1 MKNNIDYAD
10 FYERVGR
17 TNGWNFSSM
26 NVFSEKIGW
35 NFYEEVV
42 HHTQPS
48 DLLLD
53 IGTGGGEGILSI
65 AEEALLLVGI
75 DLAQGMIETAQ
86 QNLRAAGAH
95 SAGTHSNVRF
105 LQMDAEKLAFPD
117 SFFNVVSS
125 RHSRF
130 SASEVFR
137 VLDTGGIFLTQQV
150 SEHDKSNI
158 SEVFGRGQS
167 LGIQPG
173 TLMERYKH
181 ELHEAGFHD
190 IQARE
195 YNVVEHY
202 ATPEDLLFLLTH
214 APIIP
219 DFGKVETDVERFQQF
234 VKKHRD
240 EKGIRTNSARFMITA
255 RK

>member
-1 MKNNIDYAD
+1 M
-10 FYERVGR
+10 
-17 TNGWNFSSM
+17 
-26 NVFSEKIGW
+26 
-35 NFYEEVV
+35 
-42 HHTQPS
+42 
-48 DLLLD
+48 LD
-53 IGTGGGEGILSI
+53 IGTGGGEAILSI
-65 AEEALLLVGI
+65 AEDALLLVGI

-86 QNLRAAGAH
+86 HNLQATDG
-95 SAGTHSNVRF
+95 HSNVRF
-105 LQMDAEKLAFPD
+105 LHMDAEKLAFPD
-117 SFFNVVSS
+117 YFFNVVSS

-137 VLDTGGIFLTQQV
+137 VLAQGGIFLTQQV

-158 SEVFGRGQS
+158 SEAFGRGQS

-181 ELHEAGFHD
+181 ELQIAGFHD

-202 ATPEDLLFLLTH
+202 ATPEDLMFLLTH

-219 DFGKVETDVERFQQF
+219 DFGKVDTDFERFQQF
-234 VKKHRD
+234 VNEHRD
-240 EKGIRTNSARFMITA
+240 EKGIHTNSARFMITA

>member
-1 MKNNIDYAD
+1 MKNNIDYAG

-17 TNGWNFSSM
+17 ANGWNFSSM
-26 NVFSEKIGW
+26 NVISEKIGW

-42 HHTQPS
+42 CHTRSS

-53 IGTGGGEGILSI
+53 IGTGGGEAILSI
-65 AEEALLLVGI
+65 AGEPLLLVGI
-75 DLAQGMIETAQ
+75 DLAQEMIETAQ
-86 QNLRAAGAH
+86 RNLQTAGVH
-95 SAGTHSNVRF
+95 PNVRF
-105 LQMDAEKLAFPD
+105 LHMDAENLAFPKH
-117 SFFNVVSS
+117 FFNVVSS
-125 RHSRF
+125 RHSGF

-137 VLDTGGIFLTQQV
+137 VLAEGGIFLTQQV

-158 SEVFGRGQS
+158 AEAFGRGQS

-181 ELHEAGFHD
+181 ELQTAGFHD

-202 ATPEDLLFLLTH
+202 ATPEDLMFLLTH

-219 DFGKVETDVERFQQF
+219 DFGKVETDFERFQQF
-234 VKKHRD
+234 VREHYE

>member
-1 MKNNIDYAD
+1 MKNKIDYAD

-26 NVFSEKIGW
+26 NVVSENIGW

-42 HHTQPS
+42 RHTRSS

-53 IGTGGGEGILSI
+53 IGTGGGEAILSI

-86 QNLRAAGAH
+86 HNLQAMGGH
-95 SAGTHSNVRF
+95 FNVRF
-105 LQMDAEKLAFPD
+105 FHMDAEKLDFPD
-117 SFFNVVSS
+117 CFFNVVSS

-137 VLDTGGIFLTQQV
+137 VIAQGGIFLTQQV
-150 SEHDKSNI
+150 SEHDKSNL
-158 SEVFGRGQS
+158 SEAFGRGQS

-181 ELHEAGFHD
+181 ELQTAGFHD
-190 IQARE
+190 IQAHE

-202 ATPEDLLFLLTH
+202 ATPEDLMFLLTH

-219 DFGKVETDVERFQQF
+219 DFGKVDTDFERFQQF
-234 VKKHRD
+234 VKEHHD

>member
-1 MKNNIDYAD
+1 MKNKIDYAD

-26 NVFSEKIGW
+26 NVVSEKVGW

-42 HHTQPS
+42 RHTRSS

-53 IGTGGGEGILSI
+53 IGTGGGEAILSI

-86 QNLRAAGAH
+86 HNLQA
-95 SAGTHSNVRF
+95 TDDHSNVRF
-105 LQMDAEKLAFPD
+105 LHMDAEKLAFPD
-117 SFFNVVSS
+117 HFFHVVSS
-125 RHSRF
+125 RHSGF

-137 VLDTGGIFLTQQV
+137 VLAEGGIFLTQQV
-150 SEHDKSNI
+150 SEHDKSNL
-158 SEVFGRGQS
+158 SEAFGRGQS

-181 ELHEAGFHD
+181 ELQTAGFHD

-202 ATPEDLLFLLTH
+202 ATPEDLMFLLTH

-219 DFGKVETDVERFQQF
+219 DFGKVDTDFERFQQF
-234 VKKHRD
+234 VKENHD

>member
-1 MKNNIDYAD
+1 MKNKIDYAD
-10 FYERVGR
+10 FYERIGR
-17 TNGWNFSSM
+17 ANGWNFSSM
-26 NVFSEKIGW
+26 NVVSEKIGW

-42 HHTQPS
+42 RHTRPS

-53 IGTGGGEGILSI
+53 IGTGGGESILSI
-65 AEEALLLVGI
+65 AEEALFLVGI

-86 QNLRAAGAH
+86 HNLQATG
-95 SAGTHSNVRF
+95 GHSNVRF
-105 LQMDAEKLAFPD
+105 LHMDAEKLDFPD
-117 SFFNVVSS
+117 CFFNVVSS
-125 RHSRF
+125 RHSGF

-137 VLDTGGIFLTQQV
+137 VLAQGGIFLTQQV
-150 SEHDKSNI
+150 SEHDKSNL
-158 SEVFGRGQS
+158 SEAFGRGQS

-181 ELHEAGFHD
+181 ELQKAGFHD
-190 IQARE
+190 IQVRE

-202 ATPEDLLFLLTH
+202 ATPEDLMFLLTH

-219 DFGKVETDVERFQQF
+219 DFGKVETDFEQFQQF
-234 VKKHRD
+234 VKENHD

>member
-1 MKNNIDYAD
+1 MKNKIDYAD

-26 NVFSEKIGW
+26 NVVSENIGW

-42 HHTQPS
+42 RHTRS
-48 DLLLD
+48 SNLLLD
-53 IGTGGGEGILSI
+53 IGTGGGESILSI

-86 QNLRAAGAH
+86 HNLQATG
-95 SAGTHSNVRF
+95 GHSNVRF
-105 LQMDAEKLAFPD
+105 LHMDAEELAFPD
-117 SFFNVVSS
+117 HFFNVVSS
-125 RHSRF
+125 RHSGF

-137 VLDTGGIFLTQQV
+137 VLAQGGIFLTQQV
-150 SEHDKSNI
+150 SEHDKLNLS
-158 SEVFGRGQS
+158 VAFGRGQS
-167 LGIQPG
+167 FGIQPG
-173 TLMERYKH
+173 TLMKRYKH
-181 ELHEAGFHD
+181 ELQIAGFRD

-202 ATPEDLLFLLTH
+202 ATPEDLMFLLTH

-219 DFGKVETDVERFQQF
+219 DFGKVDTDFERFQQF
-234 VKKHRD
+234 VNEHHD

>member
-1 MKNNIDYAD
+1 MKNKIDYAD

-26 NVFSEKIGW
+26 NVVSENIGW

-42 HHTQPS
+42 RHTRSS

-53 IGTGGGEGILSI
+53 IGTGGGEAILSI
-65 AEEALLLVGI
+65 AEDALLLVGI

-86 QNLRAAGAH
+86 HNLQATDG
-95 SAGTHSNVRF
+95 HSNVRF
-105 LQMDAEKLAFPD
+105 LHMDAEKLAFPD
-117 SFFNVVSS
+117 YFFNVVSS

-137 VLDTGGIFLTQQV
+137 VLAQGGIFLTQQV

-158 SEVFGRGQS
+158 SEAFGRGQS

-181 ELHEAGFHD
+181 ELQIAGFHD

-202 ATPEDLLFLLTH
+202 ATPEDLMFLLTH

-219 DFGKVETDVERFQQF
+219 DFGKVDTDFERFQQF
-234 VKKHRD
+234 VNEHRD
-240 EKGIRTNSARFMITA
+240 EKGIHTNSARFMITA

>member
-26 NVFSEKIGW
+26 NVVSENIGW

-42 HHTQPS
+42 RRTRSS

-53 IGTGGGEGILSI
+53 IGTGGGEAVLSI
-65 AEEALLLVGI
+65 AGKALLLVGI
-75 DLAQGMIETAQ
+75 DLAQAMIETAQ

-95 SAGTHSNVRF
+95 SNVRF
-105 LQMDAEKLAFPD
+105 LHMDAENLAFPNH
-117 SFFNVVSS
+117 FFNVISS
-125 RHSRF
+125 RHSGF

-137 VLDTGGIFLTQQV
+137 VLAEGGIFLTQQV

-158 SEVFGRGQS
+158 SEAFGRGQS

-181 ELHEAGFHD
+181 ELQTAGFHD

-202 ATPEDLLFLLTH
+202 ATPEDLMFLLTH

>member
-1 MKNNIDYAD
+1 MKNNINYAD

-26 NVFSEKIGW
+26 NVVSEKIGW

-42 HHTQPS
+42 RYTRSS

-53 IGTGGGEGILSI
+53 IGTGGGEAVLSI
-65 AEEALLLVGI
+65 AGEALLLVGI
-75 DLAQGMIETAQ
+75 DLAHGMIETAQ
-86 QNLRAAGAH
+86 HNLQTAGVH
-95 SAGTHSNVRF
+95 PNVRF
-105 LQMDAEKLAFPD
+105 LHMDAENLAFPNH
-117 SFFNVVSS
+117 FFNVVSS
-125 RHSRF
+125 RHSGF

-137 VLDTGGIFLTQQV
+137 VLAEGGIFLTQQV

-158 SEVFGRGQS
+158 SEAFGRGQS

-181 ELHEAGFHD
+181 ELQTAGFHD

-202 ATPEDLLFLLTH
+202 ATPEDLMFLLTH

-219 DFGKVETDVERFQQF
+219 DFGKVETDFERFQQF
-234 VKKHRD
+234 VREHYE